1 MSNKKRSLLGTI
13 FKILAIILAVI
24 VFIVG
29 SIYCYLRFALGI
41 DIIDIKNK
49 IDLINKD
56 VSETSLVKNP
66 YLEEDIPNG
75 LNSIFGENSVYSKD
89 ENGEAVFNV
98 EEFVTL
104 NLLENAKLTDKQFCA
119 LADMFVK
126 QALKGTEQENIAD
139 NIQIKQIIFSNLSDA
154 ENITSVNMN
163 VIVKFSLSEVK
174 NDLKKNDNVLVDFI
188 LNYIPDAIYF
198 TDDFSVNVN
207 TLNNSYTTSS
217 NYFVINQLSKQ
228 QSKEIVNLVDKFFA
242 KEKSMI
248 DEIHE
253 TIIGYLFGSEDKS
266 GLINTINNVSGFN
279 FEQVE
284 STIYLML
291 KKA

>member
-1 MSNKKRSLLGTI
+1 MAKKKRSLLGTI

-56 VSETSLVKNP
+56 VSETTLVKNP

-126 QALKGTEQENIAD
+126 QVLKGTEQENIAD
-139 NIQIKQIIFSNLSDA
+139 NIQIKQIIFSNLSVA

>member
-1 MSNKKRSLLGTI
+1 MSKKKRSLLGTI

-56 VSETSLVKNP
+56 VSETTLVKNP
-66 YLEEDIPNG
+66 YLEEEIPNG

-139 NIQIKQIIFSNLSDA
+139 NIQIKQIIFSNLSVA
-154 ENITSVNMN
+154 ENITTVNMN

-253 TIIGYLFGSEDKS
+253 IIIGYLFGSEDKS